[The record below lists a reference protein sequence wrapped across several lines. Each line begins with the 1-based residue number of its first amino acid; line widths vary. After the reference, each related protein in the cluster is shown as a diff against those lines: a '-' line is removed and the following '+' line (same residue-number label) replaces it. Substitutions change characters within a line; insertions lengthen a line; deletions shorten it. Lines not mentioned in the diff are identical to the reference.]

1 MLFRSAFFPN
11 KQELEKIVK
20 SKESSKRYIGFTD
33 NFFWASL
40 QNILDNPLK
49 NTEPKIIKF
58 FSEKLLSHSE
68 LEYVSGSEVKIV
80 SSNTKEIK
88 KQLSDSDTYKR
99 LDNYNTKVAL
109 FNERKMSKQ
118 IQEDKYEEILKE
130 LIERGNKNPEV
141 EDSVAKDDLPFLR
154 ARRYMECIT
163 VKEDGELRLLCDD
176 HRSLMRTLYDV
187 RLVLLR
193 VFDCNVSFD

>member
-1 MLFRSAFFPN
+1 
-11 KQELEKIVK
+11 
-20 SKESSKRYIGFTD
+20 
-33 NFFWASL
+33 
-40 QNILDNPLK
+40 
-49 NTEPKIIKF
+49 
-58 FSEKLLSHSE
+58 
-68 LEYVSGSEVKIV
+68 
-80 SSNTKEIK
+80 
-88 KQLSDSDTYKR
+88 
-99 LDNYNTKVAL
+99 
-109 FNERKMSKQ
+109 MSKQ

>member
-1 MLFRSAFFPN
+1 MC
-11 KQELEKIVK
+11 
-20 SKESSKRYIGFTD
+20 SSD
-33 NFFWASL
+33 
-40 QNILDNPLK
+40 
-49 NTEPKIIKF
+49 
-58 FSEKLLSHSE
+58 LSHSE